1 LIDLG
6 GARTYAST
14 VKVKTS
20 AALSRE
26 VVIAIDRQTRGRG
39 RRSAFIENAV
49 RSYLRVLPAGD
60 RRDLGIINRRAKR
73 LNEEAEDVLSYQ
85 VVP

>member
-1 LIDLG
+1 M
-6 GARTYAST
+6 T
-14 VKVKTS
+14 
-20 AALSRE
+20 
-26 VVIAIDRQTRGRG
+26 AIDRQTRRRA

-49 RSYLRVLPAGD
+49 RSYLTVLPAGD
-60 RRDLGIINRRAKR
+60 RKDFGIINRWAKR